1 MLFVQEGEQAEQDGI
16 SPANVLTP
24 VSQRYYECNFD
35 VDIKKALSKDGEL
48 MQCVDKLKE
57 YHAIQIGLQNENIK
71 TLRDENSSKTVRIDI
86 LNKEKTE
93 IRNELNA
100 TKRANGKL
108 LTRIDVL
115 EKEVDVL
122 KNKTGNLESEIA
134 GIKSENARIK
144 SENAGMKSEIAGMKS
159 EIARMKSEIAA
170 LKEAVKQLS
179 ARIPPID
186 ASQP

>member
-57 YHAIQIGLQNENIK
+57 SHAIQIGLQNENIK

-93 IRNELNA
+93 INNELNA
-100 TKRANGKL
+100 TKLANGIL

-122 KNKTGNLESEIA
+122 KYKTGNLESENA

-159 EIARMKSEIAA
+159 EIAT

-179 ARIPPID
+179 ARIPPIN

>member
-57 YHAIQIGLQNENIK
+57 SHAIQIGLKNENIK

-122 KNKTGNLESEIA
+122 KYKTGNLE
-134 GIKSENARIK
+134 
-144 SENAGMKSEIAGMKS
+144 SEIAGMKS